1 MTRKTGPLSPQEA
14 ALWNKVAATVEPLE
28 AKRAAKPVMQASVF
42 SDAAVQKSDKKKF
55 GTLISS
61 SSSEETEGVMARH
74 GRAGEAKAGNAFNRF
89 PPPQTPPL
97 KERGLSNDAR
107 QGLDSHWDRR
117 FVRGRIEPD
126 LTVDLHG
133 HTLSTAYTRL
143 DQSLALAIG
152 AGFRVILLITGKA
165 RSEDARDAR
174 GNRRGAIRAAVSD
187 WLAASRHA
195 GSIAAVRNAHPR
207 HGGNGALYIVL
218 KR

>member
-1 MTRKTGPLSPQEA
+1 MNRKNGPLSPQEA

-28 AKRAAKPVMQASVF
+28 VKHLAKPVPQAGVFNELPIQRPSRKQFDALLAGAPTTKPGKSPPVARVASV
-42 SDAAVQKSDKKKF
+42 AVPAIAI
-55 GTLISS
+55 G
-61 SSSEETEGVMARH
+61 
-74 GRAGEAKAGNAFNRF
+74 
-89 PPPQTPPL
+89 
-97 KERGLSNDAR
+97 
-107 QGLDSHWDRR
+107 QGLDSHWNRR
-117 FVRGRIEPD
+117 FARGRIEPD

-133 HTLSTAYTRL
+133 HTLSTAYTQL

-165 RSEDARDAR
+165 RSEDARDTR

-195 GSIAAVRNAHPR
+195 PSIAAVRNAHPK

>member
-1 MTRKTGPLSPQEA
+1 MSRSDNTKRGGPLSPQEA
-14 ALWNKVAATVEPLE
+14 ALWDRVAATVEPLE
-28 AKRAAKPVMQASVF
+28 SKRAVK
-42 SDAAVQKSDKKKF
+42 AAPQTSIVRDVAAERPDKKQF
-55 GTLISS
+55 DALL
-61 SSSEETEGVMARH
+61 ARPFARGPAKS
-74 GRAGEAKAGNAFNRF
+74 GRSIAGIPSAA
-89 PPPQTPPL
+89 TPPAAS
-97 KERGLSNDAR
+97 G
-107 QGLDSHWDRR
+107 QGLDSHWNRR
-117 FVRGRIEPD
+117 FARGRIEPD

-133 HTLSTAYTRL
+133 HTLSTAYTQL
-143 DQSLALAIG
+143 DQSLTLAIG

-195 GSIAAVRNAHPR
+195 SSIAAVRNAHPK